1 MDAPIFDK
9 QAEQSVLGALLLDN
23 SVAYKARE
31 MKEDLFYFD
40 AHREIF
46 KAMVSILNQNKVI
59 DLILLKSELE
69 KRGTF
74 EMIGLSYITSLT
86 SIVATTRNI
95 DFYIKILKEKFLIR
109 EIKRQTEEILNN
121 IGAKNITELQADVEE
136 LKNITL
142 ENSSARSSYID
153 AADID
158 TDFEEYKNISTG
170 FKKLDWVLDGF
181 RYGTLTVLS
190 GKPGAG
196 KSTIL
201 NQFLAS
207 AIDSGEKAML
217 YSGELPAKTVM
228 DWFRKCVVS
237 ECDIKQ
243 YQTEYGIRF
252 DAPSERAT
260 ELIRK
265 WIKGNLFIYSE
276 DAMADEKHMC
286 SVIEHLWLK
295 HGVRMFVIDNL
306 MTLNLDNKNDKYEAQ
321 KVFVRNLKNLAKKYK
336 LVIILVAHPKKT
348 KDENIDMFD
357 VSGASEII
365 NLCDYEL
372 FLNRKVDDEK
382 NTDETYLTIL
392 KNRAT
397 GKINCK
403 LKLKFSEKR
412 KRLYHPN
419 SKCDEELERVY
430 KYDLDKLYEQ
440 GDLNDIA
447 PF

>member
-1 MDAPIFDK
+1 MKELDAPICDK

-23 SVAYKARE
+23 SVAYKARSLKAE
-31 MKEDLFYFD
+31 LFYFD
-40 AHREIF
+40 THKEIF
-46 KAMVSILNQNKVI
+46 KGIISLLNKNKAVDI
-59 DLILLKSELE
+59 VLLKDELE
-69 KRGTF
+69 KRGTYQN
-74 EMIGLSYITSLT
+74 IGISYISSLT
-86 SIVATTRNI
+86 SIVVTTRNI
-95 DFYIKILKEKFLIR
+95 DFYIDILRNKYLIR
-109 EIKRQTEEILNN
+109 EIQRQTEEILND
-121 IGAKNITELQADVEE
+121 IGRKDISELQADVEE

-142 ENSSARSSYID
+142 ENSSAQSSYID
-153 AADID
+153 AADIEV
-158 TDFEEYKNISTG
+158 DFEEYKNISTG

-196 KSTIL
+196 KSTII

-207 AIDSGEKAML
+207 AIDTGEKAML

-228 DWFRKCVVS
+228 DWFRRCVVS
-237 ECDIKQ
+237 KCDIKH
-243 YQTEYGIRF
+243 YQTEYGAKF
-252 DAPSERAT
+252 DAPSERAV

-276 DAMADEKHMC
+276 DAMADERQMC

-306 MTLNLDNKNDKYEAQ
+306 MTLNIDNKNDKYEAQ

-348 KDENIDMFD
+348 KDENVDMFD

-372 FLNRKVDDEK
+372 FLNRKIDDEK

-397 GKINCK
+397 GKINYK
-403 LKLKFSEKR
+403 LKLAFNENR
-412 KRLYHPN
+412 KRLYH
-419 SKCDEELERVY
+419 SQDELERVY
-430 KYDLDKLYEQ
+430 KYDIDKLYEQ
-440 GDLNDIA
+440 GALNDIA

>member
-46 KAMVSILNQNKVI
+46 KAMASILNQNKVI

-121 IGAKNITELQADVEE
+121 IGAKNIAELQADVEE

-243 YQTEYGIRF
+243 YQTEYGIKF

-348 KDENIDMFD
+348 KDENVDMFD

>member
-31 MKEDLFYFD
+31 IKSDLFYFD
-40 AHREIF
+40 AHKEIF
-46 KAMVSILNQNKVI
+46 KAMVSLLNQNKVI
-59 DLILLKSELE
+59 DLVLLKGELE

-74 EMIGLSYITSLT
+74 EMIGLNYITSLT
-86 SIVATTRNI
+86 SIIATTRNI
-95 DFYIKILKEKFLIR
+95 DFYIKILKDKFLIR
-109 EIKRQTEEILNN
+109 EIKRQAEEILNN
-121 IGAKNITELQADVEE
+121 IGAKDITELQADVEE
-136 LKNITL
+136 LKSITL
-142 ENSSARSSYID
+142 ENSSAQSSYVD
-153 AADID
+153 AADIAI
-158 TDFEEYKNISTG
+158 DFEEYKNISTG

-196 KSTIL
+196 KSTII

-207 AIDSGEKAML
+207 AIDSGERAML

-237 ECDIKQ
+237 ECDIKH
-243 YQTEYGIRF
+243 YQTEYGAKF

-276 DAMADEKHMC
+276 DVMADEKHMC
-286 SVIEHLWLK
+286 SVIEYLWLK
-295 HGVRMFVIDNL
+295 QGVRMFVIDNL

-321 KVFVRNLKNLAKKYK
+321 KVFVRNLKELAKKYK

-348 KDENIDMFD
+348 KDENVDMFD

-397 GKINCK
+397 GKVNCK
-403 LKLKFSEKR
+403 LRLKFSERR

-430 KYDLDKLYEQ
+430 KYDLDKLLEQ
-440 GDLNDIA
+440 GELDDIA

>member
-1 MDAPIFDK
+1 MDAPICDK

-23 SVAYKARE
+23 SVAYKARSLKAE
-31 MKEDLFYFD
+31 LFYFD
-40 AHREIF
+40 THKEIF
-46 KAMVSILNQNKVI
+46 KGIISLLNKNKAVDI
-59 DLILLKSELE
+59 VLLKDELE
-69 KRGTF
+69 KRGTYQN
-74 EMIGLSYITSLT
+74 IGISYISSLT
-86 SIVATTRNI
+86 SIVVTTRNI
-95 DFYIKILKEKFLIR
+95 DFYIDILRNKYLIR
-109 EIKRQTEEILNN
+109 EIQRQTEEILND
-121 IGAKNITELQADVEE
+121 IGRKDISELQADVEE

-142 ENSSARSSYID
+142 ENSSAQSSYID
-153 AADID
+153 AADIEV
-158 TDFEEYKNISTG
+158 DFEEYKNISTG

-196 KSTIL
+196 KSTII

-207 AIDSGEKAML
+207 AIDTGEKAML

-228 DWFRKCVVS
+228 DWFRRCVVS
-237 ECDIKQ
+237 KCDIKH
-243 YQTEYGIRF
+243 YQTEYGAKF
-252 DAPSERAT
+252 DAPSERAV

-276 DAMADEKHMC
+276 DAMADERQMC

-306 MTLNLDNKNDKYEAQ
+306 MTLNIDNKNDKYEAQ

-348 KDENIDMFD
+348 KDENVDMFD

-372 FLNRKVDDEK
+372 FLNRKIDDEK

-397 GKINCK
+397 GKINYK
-403 LKLKFSEKR
+403 LKLAFNENR
-412 KRLYHPN
+412 KRLYH
-419 SKCDEELERVY
+419 SQDELERVY
-430 KYDLDKLYEQ
+430 KYDIDKLYEQ
-440 GDLNDIA
+440 GALNDIA

>member
-1 MDAPIFDK
+1 MDAPICDK

-23 SVAYKARE
+23 SVAYKARSLKAE
-31 MKEDLFYFD
+31 LFYFD
-40 AHREIF
+40 AHKEIF
-46 KAMVSILNQNKVI
+46 KGIISLLNKNKAVDI
-59 DLILLKSELE
+59 VLLKDELE
-69 KRGTF
+69 KRGTYQN
-74 EMIGLSYITSLT
+74 IGISYISSLT
-86 SIVATTRNI
+86 SIVVTTRNI
-95 DFYIKILKEKFLIR
+95 DFYIDILRNKYLIR
-109 EIKRQTEEILNN
+109 EIQRQTEEILND
-121 IGAKNITELQADVEE
+121 IGRKDISELQADVEE

-142 ENSSARSSYID
+142 ENSSAQSSYID
-153 AADID
+153 AADIEV
-158 TDFEEYKNISTG
+158 DFEEYKNISTG

-196 KSTIL
+196 KSTII

-207 AIDSGEKAML
+207 AIDTGEKAML

-228 DWFRKCVVS
+228 DWFRRCVVS
-237 ECDIKQ
+237 KCDIKH
-243 YQTEYGIRF
+243 YQTEYGAKF
-252 DAPSERAT
+252 DAPSERAV

-276 DAMADEKHMC
+276 DAMADERQMC

-306 MTLNLDNKNDKYEAQ
+306 MTLNIDNKNDKYEAQ

-348 KDENIDMFD
+348 KDENVDMFD

-372 FLNRKVDDEK
+372 FLNRKIDDEK

-397 GKINCK
+397 GKINYK
-403 LKLKFSEKR
+403 LKLAFNENR
-412 KRLYHPN
+412 KRLYH
-419 SKCDEELERVY
+419 SQDELERVY
-430 KYDLDKLYEQ
+430 KYDIDKLYEQ
-440 GDLNDIA
+440 GALNDIA